1 MNTQNMTRLLKDISQ
16 IMRNPL
22 NENGIYYAHDEENMM
37 KGYALIVGPSDTP
50 YFGGFYFFQLE
61 FPKDYPFSPPSVTYM
76 TNNGYTR
83 FHPNLY
89 TTGKVCVSILN
100 TWVGEKWSACQTIS
114 SVLLTFCSLLTNN
127 PLLHEPGQTVEGI
140 ENHYYTQ
147 SITYENIN
155 FAMCDIVLHFPGKFK
170 MFQNIVHE
178 SFLKNYDDVS
188 CFIDKQNKGQID
200 VYNVPI
206 YQMQTNVDY
215 NSLKQKMVLT
225 KEFVLNF
232 KSKEITEKTEK

>member
-1 MNTQNMTRLLKDISQ
+1 
-16 IMRNPL
+16 
-22 NENGIYYAHDEENMM
+22 
-37 KGYALIVGPSDTP
+37 
-50 YFGGFYFFQLE
+50 
-61 FPKDYPFSPPSVTYM
+61 
-76 TNNGYTR
+76 
-83 FHPNLY
+83 
-89 TTGKVCVSILN
+89 
-100 TWVGEKWSACQTIS
+100 
-114 SVLLTFCSLLTNN
+114 
-127 PLLHEPGQTVEGI
+127 
-140 ENHYYTQ
+140 
-147 SITYENIN
+147 
-155 FAMCDIVLHFPGKFK
+155 